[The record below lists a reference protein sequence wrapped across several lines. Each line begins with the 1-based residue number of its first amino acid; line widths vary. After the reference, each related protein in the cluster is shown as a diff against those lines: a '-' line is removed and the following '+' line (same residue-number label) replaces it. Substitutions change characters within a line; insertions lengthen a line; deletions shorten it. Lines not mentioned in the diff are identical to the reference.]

1 MSITNTATPFLPHCP
16 GPLPIVEPQA
26 SPTVVA
32 TTPAALEF
40 ARLEAW
46 LASSHTLQLP
56 LHQIESQQ
64 QTKGREVQ
72 RLLLQAHLQLR
83 GDGDVGPAPISP
95 AFLSPSAAWRKFC
108 GMRLWTLTPFIRNA
122 PPNRRTAPSSWRRSM
137 VRAFLWS
144 SPEAHKP
151 PCDSPRDRKPTGREW
166 PLWPRCS
173 PVRPGY
179 APQNKSW

>member
-1 MSITNTATPFLPHCP
+1 MTTTNTATSFPPTVFLPRDP
-16 GPLPIVEPQA
+16 GPLPILEPQG

-83 GDGDVGPAPISP
+83 GDGDVGPALLVPH
-95 AFLSPSAAWRKFC
+95 AAGERSYTHR
-108 GMRLWTLTPFIRNA
+108 RLRTRCLKTIFGPVEI
-122 PPNRRTAPSSWRRSM
+122 NRM
-137 VRAFLWS
+137 
-144 SPEAHKP
+144 
-151 PCDSPRDRKPTGREW
+151 
-166 PLWPRCS
+166 
-173 PVRPGY
+173 GY
-179 APQNKSW
+179 SR

>member
-56 LHQIESQQ
+56 LHEIESQQ

-72 RLLLQAHLQLR
+72 RLLLQAHIERR
-83 GDGDVGPAPISP
+83 GDGDVGHALLAPQPAGSVLYTRRRLRTRSLKTLPRIGRGHRRP
-95 AFLSPSAAWRKFC
+95 HRCFLSPSAAW
-108 GMRLWTLTPFIRNA
+108 
-122 PPNRRTAPSSWRRSM
+122 
-137 VRAFLWS
+137 
-144 SPEAHKP
+144 
-151 PCDSPRDRKPTGREW
+151 
-166 PLWPRCS
+166 
-173 PVRPGY
+173 
-179 APQNKSW
+179 